1 MKRITNLAGI
11 ILLLV
16 SVILFPSWV
25 TVAQTEITDGEV
37 RSILQDRVD
46 RAKKS
51 VGIVVGLVDD
61 KGTRII
67 CYGKPSRESAQIVDG
82 DSVFEIGSVTKVF
95 TAILLADMVERGE
108 VSLNDPISKYLPKSV
123 KTPTRDGKE
132 ITLLHLTTHTSGLPY
147 MPSNFTPKNDENPYA
162 DYSVEQMYSFLSQ
175 YRLQRDIG
183 AKMEYSNYGVALL
196 GHILALR
203 AGTNYETLIR
213 TRICAPLK
221 MDNTSIKFSKE
232 MLAHLAKGHNPD
244 LNPVANWDL
253 PTFAGAGGLR

>member
-46 RAKKS
+46 RSKKS

-95 TAILLADMVERGE
+95 TAILLADLIERGE
-108 VSLNDPISKYLPKSV
+108 VTFNDQNSKYQTKSV
-123 KTPTRDGKE
+123 KPPSQDGKE
-132 ITLLHLTTHTSGLPY
+132 IPMQDLSSQISG
-147 MPSNFTPKNDENPYA
+147 
-162 DYSVEQMYSFLSQ
+162 
-175 YRLQRDIG
+175 
-183 AKMEYSNYGVALL
+183 
-196 GHILALR
+196 
-203 AGTNYETLIR
+203 
-213 TRICAPLK
+213 
-221 MDNTSIKFSKE
+221 
-232 MLAHLAKGHNPD
+232 
-244 LNPVANWDL
+244 
-253 PTFAGAGGLR
+253 